1 MPAHAGISFFTSL
14 RHHFRKRFLSPS
26 WWTKM
31 PKFLRILIFATQIK
45 DLAGI
50 LLSAGLSLM
59 AQPWLATVFGILAA
73 MLFFAAT

>member
-1 MPAHAGISFFTSL
+1 
-14 RHHFRKRFLSPS
+14 
-26 WWTKM
+26 M